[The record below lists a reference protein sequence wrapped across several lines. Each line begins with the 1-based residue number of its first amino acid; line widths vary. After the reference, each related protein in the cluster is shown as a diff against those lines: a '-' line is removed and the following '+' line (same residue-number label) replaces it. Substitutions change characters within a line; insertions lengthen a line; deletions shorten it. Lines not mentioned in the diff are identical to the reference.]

1 MTNTFSKMVRKISE
15 KTSTRPETVSLCMVS
30 GVCLL
35 YATRVGFPMLAKTL
49 KSLKNRATEAQNQI
63 SSTSPQKG
71 APTPIMSDDELL
83 EKENNP
89 MLSKE
94 SDKLS
99 GGEGSNIYDLK
110 NFPAFNK
117 AFIKQLGKLVKIMIP
132 GVWNIEAGLLLL
144 HTLSLI
150 MRTFLSIYVAKLEG
164 CVVKFIVR
172 KDIRMFTVQL
182 SKWLLIALPATFL
195 NSLIRFL
202 ESQLALAFR
211 TRLVRYAYSLYFNN
225 QTYYRVSN
233 LDGRL
238 ENADHCLTEDITSFA
253 QSIAHLYSHITKPLL
268 DLIIINFTLF
278 QMASN
283 MGSYGMSGQ
292 IFAALVVTITA
303 HILRKVTPKFGKLVA
318 EEAKRKGYLRFVHSR
333 LITNAEEIAFYGGHK
348 VELSLLQRSYKAL
361 AWKMNQILNKKLWY
375 IMLEQFLMKYTW
387 SAAGMII
394 ISLPIMT
401 GYTKT
406 DADDNFSD
414 DGVSTRTQYMTTAKN
429 ILIAGGDATE
439 RLMSSYKEITE
450 LAGYTARVSKMLT
463 VFEDVSQGKYYRTL
477 TASSSKSFKKATE
490 LKELKFRNGM
500 PEILGKVIEKNG
512 IIKLTG
518 VPIIT
523 PNCDIV
529 VPSLSF
535 EMTTDMHLLITGPN
549 GCGKS
554 SLFRIVRGLW
564 PAYIGTIERP
574 PETEMFYIP
583 QRPYMSL
590 GTLRDQIIYPHTVE
604 EMIACGKTD
613 SDLFEV
619 LDIVHLQHIIFR
631 EGGWD
636 TKRDWKD
643 VLSGGEKQ
651 RVGMARLFYH
661 KPQFALLDECTSAVS
676 IDVESQIYQAAK
688 DCGISLLTITHRPS
702 LWKFHTHLMQFD
714 GEGGYSL
721 KPLDTNTR
729 LSLRDEKEKLEAS
742 LTGVPQ
748 MERRLRELCRL
759 LGEDSAVMIDSSS
772 VCPPASA
779 SPDKNISSDNSDT
792 SYDSPVMVE
801 NLSD

>member
-1 MTNTFSKMVRKISE
+1 MTNTFSKFVQKISD
-15 KTSTRPETVSLCMVS
+15 KTSIPPEKVSLCMVS

-35 YATRVGFPMLAKTL
+35 YATRVGFPMLAKTI
-49 KSLKNRATEAQNQI
+49 KSLKNRATEAQQQI
-63 SSTSPQKG
+63 SSTSPQKS
-71 APTPIMSDDELL
+71 ACSPVISDNELIDEV
-83 EKENNP
+83 ETCKEADGK
-89 MLSKE
+89 KE
-94 SDKLS
+94 ENS
-99 GGEGSNIYDLK
+99 IYDLK

-117 AFIKQLGKLVKIMIP
+117 VFLQQLAKLIKVMIP
-132 GVWNIEAGLLLL
+132 GVWNVEAGLLLL
-144 HTLSLI
+144 HTFSLI

-182 SKWLLIALPATFL
+182 TKWLLIALPATFL

-211 TRLVRYAYSLYFNN
+211 TRLVRYAYSLYFKN

-278 QMASN
+278 KMASS

-292 IFAALVVTITA
+292 LFAAAVVSVTA
-303 HILRKVTPKFGKLVA
+303 HILRKVTPKFGKLVS
-318 EEAKRKGYLRFVHSR
+318 EEASRKGYLRNVHSR

-361 AWKMNQILNKKLWY
+361 AWQMNKIYNKKLWY
-375 IMLEQFLMKYTW
+375 VMLEQFLMKYCW

-406 DADDNFSD
+406 DANDSYSD

-463 VFEDVSQGKYYRTL
+463 VFEDVSDGKYQRTL
-477 TASSSKSFKKATE
+477 TASSSKSFKKAN
-490 LKELKFRNGM
+490 ELKFLKFKNGM
-500 PEILGKVIEKNG
+500 PEIAGHVIEKNG
-512 IIKLTG
+512 IIKLEG

-535 EMTTDMHLLITGPN
+535 TMTTDMHLLITGPN

-564 PAYIGTIERP
+564 PVYVGVLERP
-574 PETEMFYIP
+574 PENQMFYIP
-583 QRPYMSL
+583 QRPYMSV
-590 GTLRDQIIYPHTVE
+590 GTLRDQVIYPHNVE
-604 EMIACGKTD
+604 DMKEHNLTD
-613 SDLFEV
+613 DDLFEV
-619 LDIVHLQHIIFR
+619 LGIVHLQHIVFR
-631 EGGWD
+631 EGGWNA
-636 TKRDWKD
+636 KRDWKD

-651 RVGMARLFYH
+651 RMGMARLFYH

-676 IDVESQIYQAAK
+676 IDVESQIYQTAK
-688 DCGISLLTITHRPS
+688 DNGISLLTITHRPS
-702 LWKFHTHLMQFD
+702 LWKFHTHLLQFD
-714 GEGGYSL
+714 GEGGWSL
-721 KPLDTNTR
+721 EPLDTNTR

-748 MERRLRELCRL
+748 MERRLRELCTL
-759 LGEDSAVMIDSSS
+759 LGEDSAVMMDATSEIPSPPKEGSSESNDS
-772 VCPPASA
+772 
-779 SPDKNISSDNSDT
+779 
-792 SYDSPVMVE
+792 SYDSPVMIE

>member
-1 MTNTFSKMVRKISE
+1 MTNSFSKIVNKISE
-15 KTSTRPETVSLCMVS
+15 KTTIPPEKVSLCMVS
-30 GVCLL
+30 AVCVL
-35 YATRVGFPMLAKTL
+35 YATRVGFPMLAKTI
-49 KSLKNRATEAQNQI
+49 KSLKNRATEAQHQI
-63 SSTSPQKG
+63 SSTSPQKNVNS
-71 APTPIMSDDELL
+71 AVISEEDLIEDTAAVQSNET
-83 EKENNP
+83 KENKRG
-89 MLSKE
+89 S
-94 SDKLS
+94 S
-99 GGEGSNIYDLK
+99 GSIYDLK

-117 AFIKQLGKLVKIMIP
+117 MFLQQLAKLIKVMIP
-132 GVWNIEAGLLLL
+132 SVWSIEAGLLML

-172 KDIRMFTVQL
+172 KDIHMFSVQL
-182 SKWLLIALPATFL
+182 TKWLLIALPATFL

-211 TRLVRYAYSLYFNN
+211 TRLVRYAYSLYFKS

-278 QMASN
+278 KMASN

-292 IFAALVVTITA
+292 VFAAAVVTITA
-303 HILRKVTPKFGKLVA
+303 HILRKVTPKFGKLVS

-361 AWKMNQILNKKLWY
+361 AWQMNQIYNKKLWY
-375 IMLEQFLMKYTW
+375 VMLEQFLMKYCW

-406 DADDNFSD
+406 DADDTYSD

-450 LAGYTARVSKMLT
+450 LAGYTARVSRMLT
-463 VFEDVSQGKYYRTL
+463 VFEDVSDGKYLRTL
-477 TASSSKSFKKATE
+477 TESSSSLKKATE
-490 LKELKFRNGM
+490 LKDLRFKDGM
-500 PEILGKVIEKNG
+500 PEILGTVIERNG
-512 IIKLTG
+512 IIKLEG

-523 PNCDIV
+523 PNCDVV
-529 VPSLSF
+529 VPRLSF
-535 EMTTDMHLLITGPN
+535 VMTTDMHLLITGPN

-554 SLFRIVRGLW
+554 SLFRILRGLW
-564 PAYIGTIERP
+564 PVYVGKLERP
-574 PETEMFYIP
+574 SDNQMFYIP
-583 QRPYMSL
+583 QRPYMSV
-590 GTLRDQIIYPHTVE
+590 GTLRDQVIYPQTID
-604 EMIACGKTD
+604 EMRAEGVTD
-613 SDLFEV
+613 DDLFQV
-619 LDIVHLQHIIFR
+619 LSTVHLQHIVIR
-631 EGGWD
+631 EGGWNA
-636 TKRDWKD
+636 KSDWKD

-651 RVGMARLFYH
+651 RMGMARLFYH

-688 DCGISLLTITHRPS
+688 DAGISLLTITHRPS
-702 LWKFHTHLMQFD
+702 LWKFHTHLLQFD
-714 GEGGYSL
+714 GEGGWSL
-721 KPLDTNTR
+721 EPLDTNTR
-729 LSLRDEKEKLEAS
+729 LSLREEKEKLEAS

-748 MERRLRELCRL
+748 MERRLRELCTL
-759 LGEDSAVMIDSSS
+759 LGEDSCVMIDSVSDQPSS
-772 VCPPASA
+772 SKGVSEA
-779 SPDKNISSDNSDT
+779 SDT
-792 SYDSPVMVE
+792 SYESPVLIE
-801 NLSD
+801 SLSD

>member
-1 MTNTFSKMVRKISE
+1 MTNTFSKIVQKISD
-15 KTSTRPETVSLCMVS
+15 KTSIPPEKVSLCMVS

-35 YATRVGFPMLAKTL
+35 YATRVGFPMLAKTI
-49 KSLKNRATEAQNQI
+49 KSLKNRATEAQQQI
-63 SSTSPQKG
+63 SSTSPQKN
-71 APTPIMSDDELL
+71 ACSPVISDNELIDEV
-83 EKENNP
+83 ETCKEAGDGK
-89 MLSKE
+89 KE
-94 SDKLS
+94 ESS
-99 GGEGSNIYDLK
+99 IYDLK

-117 AFIKQLGKLVKIMIP
+117 EFLQQLAKLIKVMIP
-132 GVWNIEAGLLLL
+132 GVWNIEAGLLIL
-144 HTLSLI
+144 HTFSLI

-182 SKWLLIALPATFL
+182 TKWLLIALPATFL

-211 TRLVRYAYSLYFNN
+211 TRLVRYAYSLYFKN

-278 QMASN
+278 KMASS

-292 IFAALVVTITA
+292 LFAAAVVSITA
-303 HILRKVTPKFGKLVA
+303 HILRKVTPKFGKLVS
-318 EEAKRKGYLRFVHSR
+318 EEAKHKGYLRFVHSR

-361 AWKMNQILNKKLWY
+361 AWQMNKIYNKKLWY
-375 IMLEQFLMKYTW
+375 VMLEQFLMKYCW

-406 DADDNFSD
+406 DANDSYSD

-463 VFEDVSQGKYYRTL
+463 VFEDVSDGKYQRTL

-490 LKELKFRNGM
+490 LKNLKFKNGM
-500 PEILGKVIEKNG
+500 PEIIGQVIEKNG
-512 IIKLTG
+512 IIKLEG

-535 EMTTDMHLLITGPN
+535 IMTTDMHLLITGPN

-564 PAYIGTIERP
+564 PVYVGVLERP
-574 PETEMFYIP
+574 PENQMFYIP
-583 QRPYMSL
+583 QRPYMSV
-590 GTLRDQIIYPHTVE
+590 GTLRDQVIYPHTVE
-604 EMIACGKTD
+604 DMKEHNLTD
-613 SDLFEV
+613 DDLFKV
-619 LDIVHLQHIIFR
+619 LGIVHLQHIVFR
-631 EGGWD
+631 EGGWNA
-636 TKRDWKD
+636 KRDWKD

-651 RVGMARLFYH
+651 RMGMARLFYH

-688 DCGISLLTITHRPS
+688 DNGISLLTITHRPS
-702 LWKFHTHLMQFD
+702 LWKFHTHLLQFD
-714 GEGGYSL
+714 GEGGWSL
-721 KPLDTNTR
+721 EPLDTNTR

-748 MERRLRELCRL
+748 MERRLRELCTL
-759 LGEDSAVMIDSSS
+759 LGEDSAVMMDSTSELPS
-772 VCPPASA
+772 PPKEE
-779 SPDKNISSDNSDT
+779 SPESNDS
-792 SYDSPVMVE
+792 SYDSPVMIE

>member
-1 MTNTFSKMVRKISE
+1 MPSTFSKFVQKISD
-15 KTSTRPETVSLCMVS
+15 KTSIPPEKISLCMVS
-30 GVCLL
+30 GLCLL
-35 YATRVGFPMLAKTL
+35 YASKVGYPLIVKTVEHL
-49 KSLKNRATEAQNQI
+49 KSRAAAAQYQI
-63 SSTSPQKG
+63 SSTNPQKTSSG
-71 APTPIMSDDELL
+71 DDDLINNVASI
-83 EKENNP
+83 KETV
-89 MLSKE
+89 
-94 SDKLS
+94 
-99 GGEGSNIYDLK
+99 GGSQKDSSVYDLR

-117 AFIKQLGKLVKIMIP
+117 KFLQQLGKLIKIMIP
-132 GVWNIEAGLLLL
+132 GVWNIEAGLLVL
-144 HTLSLI
+144 HTISLI

-211 TRLVRYAYSLYFNN
+211 TRLVRYAYSLYFKN

-253 QSIAHLYSHITKPLL
+253 QSVAHLYSHITKPLL

-278 QMASN
+278 KMASN
-283 MGSYGMSGQ
+283 MGNYGSSGQ
-292 IFAALVVTITA
+292 VFAAAVVLLTA
-303 HILRKVTPKFGKLVA
+303 HILRKVTPKFGKLVS

-348 VELSLLQRSYKAL
+348 IELSLLQRSYKAL
-361 AWKMNQILNKKLWY
+361 AWKMNEIYNKKLWY
-375 IMLEQFLMKYTW
+375 VMLEQFLMKYLW
-387 SAAGMII
+387 SATGMII

-401 GYTKT
+401 GYTQT
-406 DADDNFSD
+406 DANDSYSD

-450 LAGYTARVSKMLT
+450 LAGYTARVCRMIT
-463 VFEDVSQGKYYRTL
+463 VFEEVTDGKYQRTL
-477 TASSSKSFKKATE
+477 TASSSKSFKKASD
-490 LKELKFRNGM
+490 LKGLKFKDGM
-500 PEILGKVIEKNG
+500 PEIAGEVTEMNG
-512 IIKLTG
+512 LIKLEN
-518 VPIIT
+518 VPVIT
-523 PNCDIV
+523 PNCDIIV
-529 VPSLSF
+529 SSLSF

-564 PAYIGTIERP
+564 PVYIGKLTRP
-574 PETEMFYIP
+574 PEFEMFYIP
-583 QRPYMSL
+583 QRPYMSV
-590 GTLRDQIIYPHTVE
+590 GTLRDQVIYPHNVDD
-604 EMIACGKTD
+604 MKQNNVTD
-613 SDLFEV
+613 ADLFKV
-619 LDIVHLQHIIFR
+619 LDIVHLQHIVFR

-636 TKRDWKD
+636 AVRDWKD

-651 RVGMARLFYH
+651 RMGIARLFYH

-676 IDVESQIYQAAK
+676 IDVESQMYQTAK
-688 DCGISLLTITHRPS
+688 DIGISLLTITHRPS
-702 LWKFHTHLMQFD
+702 LWKFHTHLLQFD
-714 GEGGYSL
+714 GEGGWSL
-721 KPLDTNTR
+721 EPLDTNTR

-748 MERRLRELCRL
+748 MEKRLLELCTL
-759 LGEDSAVMIDSSS
+759 LGEDSIVMADSFLE
-772 VCPPASA
+772 
-779 SPDKNISSDNSDT
+779 KNQKDSTSDT
-792 SYDSPVMVE
+792 NGSSYDSPVMLE